1 MKTRQDVFD
10 WLHGQLRFGIKPGLK
25 RIGWMLN
32 ALQIEEL
39 PSIHVAG
46 TNGKGSTVAF
56 LRAMAMKQGLKV
68 GTFISPYI
76 IQFEERIMLN
86 GEPIREH
93 DLVQIANRVRDCAA
107 KSPETLT
114 EFELL
119 TVMAW
124 LYFHEQQPD
133 LVIWEVG
140 LGGRLDSTNVLQKP
154 LATIVTSIGHDHQG
168 ILGDTLEEIAL
179 EKFGIMKPG
188 VPMFHS
194 LTEQRLIALLEQQGR
209 EMDAPIQ
216 DVTSLVTSIE
226 DGADTVVKYDGMP
239 PVTLG
244 LTGHH
249 QAYNGACAVAVAHYL
264 GWKTEAIQAG
274 LESAQHPGRYELI
287 SRQPRIVLDGA
298 HNAEGV
304 AALVEQLKLERDVT
318 VLAAILADKD
328 REAMIASLEKVADVY
343 ETTFDFPRTRTK
355 NSLIADGARYVD
367 WQDWLT
373 TWLETPKSETLVVT
387 GSLYFISEVRT
398 YFQSLKKTACEQE
411 EKGV

>member
-1 MKTRQDVFD
+1 METRQDVFE
-10 WLHGQLRFGIKPGLK
+10 WLNGQLRFGIKPGLN
-25 RIGWMLN
+25 RVEWMLET
-32 ALQIEEL
+32 LKIDEL

-56 LRAMAMKQGLKV
+56 LRAMAIAEGLNV

-86 GEPIREH
+86 GEPIHEV
-93 DLVQIANRVRDCAA
+93 DLVRIANRVRDRADE
-107 KSPETLT
+107 SPETLT

-140 LGGRLDSTNVLQKP
+140 LGGRLDSTNVLKRP

-168 ILGDTLEEIAL
+168 ILGDTLEEIAI
-179 EKFGIMKPG
+179 EKFGIMKRG

-194 LTEQRLIALLEQQGR
+194 LDDARLIILLEQQGR
-209 EMDAPIQ
+209 TMEAPVHE
-216 DVTSLVTSIE
+216 VTPLVQTIE
-226 DGADTVVKYDGMP
+226 DGADTTVTYEGLR

-249 QAYNGACAVAVAHYL
+249 QAYNGACAVAVARHL
-264 GWKTEAIQAG
+264 GWKHEAIQKG
-274 LESAQHPGRYELI
+274 LETAQHPGRYELI
-287 SRQPRIVLDGA
+287 SKQPRIILDGA

-304 AALVEQLKLERDVT
+304 AALVDQLKLEDDVT
-318 VLAAILADKD
+318 ILVSTLADKD
-328 REAMIASLEKVADVY
+328 REAMVESLEQVGRVY
-343 ETTFDFPRTRTK
+343 ETTFDFPRARTQS
-355 NSLIADGARYVD
+355 SLIEAGADFVE
-367 WQDWLT
+367 WKDWLEV
-373 TWLETPKSETLVVT
+373 WVRTPRSKTLVVT

-398 YFQSLKKTACEQE
+398 YFQSFQK
-411 EKGV
+411 